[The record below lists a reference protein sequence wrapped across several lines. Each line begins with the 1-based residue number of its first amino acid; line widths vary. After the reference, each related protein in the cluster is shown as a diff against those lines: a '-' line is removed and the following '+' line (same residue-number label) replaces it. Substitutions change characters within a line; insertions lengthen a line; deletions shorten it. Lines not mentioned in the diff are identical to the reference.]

1 MRCSV
6 YARFSSDLQ
15 RETSIDDQVMVA
27 RRFAEGQGWTILDEH
42 VYSDAAISGA
52 SVERR
57 AGLRAL
63 LAAAERQPRPFDVV
77 LVDDSS
83 RVSRDIADAIR
94 IMQRLKFWGTRVIY
108 LSQGIDS
115 DSEQAESLVTVH
127 GLVDSLYLKELAK
140 KIKRGLE
147 GQQDRG
153 FATGGRT
160 FGYRTVPVLDPSGK
174 KDPNGGPVLLGKRTE
189 VDPAA
194 AASICQIFEW
204 AADGLGP
211 LAIAQRLNAGD
222 WAKPAGGRWRKGAI
236 QRVLQ
241 NERYRGL
248 HIWGQRYWERQPG
261 TGRKHERRRPRNQ
274 WRVAERPALR
284 IVSEELWARVQTARA
299 AIREA
304 LAPKRNLARG
314 KDARFHSPHL
324 FSGFAHCGCCGGRIG
339 SVSGGKGSPRFG
351 CARAWRDGPT
361 GCTNRLTIRIKVA
374 EPQLVAR
381 LRLQLL
387 EPETVTYIA
396 SQLRDA
402 LSQEVR
408 PTPDLRKQLA
418 EEQRKRTNLIAAI
431 ERGANVLSVLATL
444 KEREATI
451 ARLEREIEAVSA
463 AVKKPLDD
471 TELRVWVEHQLSDL
485 YGLLKDNPQRAKAEF
500 RRLNL
505 SLVFD
510 PIAQESDNPYFRVN
524 GQCDLSALAFS
535 FSARAERRT
544 GADVDRS
551 LVSPALARSW
561 SRARFMT

>member
-1 MRCSV
+1 MRCIA

-15 RETSIDDQVMVA
+15 RATSIDDQVAVA
-27 RRFAEGQGWTILDEH
+27 RRFATERSWTVGH
-42 VYSDAAISGA
+42 VYSDAGISGA
-52 SVERR
+52 SLEGR
-57 AGLRAL
+57 AGLQAL
-63 LAAAERQPRPFDVV
+63 LAAAAQKPRRFDVV
-77 LVDDSS
+77 LVDDTS
-83 RVSRDIADAIR
+83 RISRDIADAIR
-94 IMQRLKFWGTRVIY
+94 VMQQLTFWGIRVIY
-108 LSQGIDS
+108 ISQGIDS
-115 DSEQAESLVTVH
+115 DSEQAEPLVAVH
-127 GLVDSLYLKELAK
+127 GLIDSLYLKELAK

-174 KDPNGGPVLLGKRTE
+174 RDPNGGPVLLGKRIE
-189 VDPAA
+189 VDPSA

-211 LAIAQRLNAGD
+211 LAIAQRLNADD
-222 WAKPAGGRWRKGAI
+222 WAKPPGGCWRKGAI

-248 HIWGQRYWERQPG
+248 HIWGQRYWEREPG
-261 TGRKHERRRPRNQ
+261 TGRKTERRRPRSE
-274 WRVAERPALR
+274 WRVVERPDLR
-284 IVSEELWARVQTARA
+284 IVSEDLWARVQTTRA

-304 LAPKRNLARG
+304 LGPKRNLARG

-324 FSGFAHCGCCGGRIG
+324 FSGFARCATCGGRIG

-351 CARAWRDGPT
+351 CSGAWRDGP
-361 GCTNRLTIRIKVA
+361 CTNRLTIRIKVA
-374 EPQLVAR
+374 EPQLLDK
-381 LRLQLL
+381 LRSRLL
-387 EPETVTYIA
+387 EPDTVTHIA
-396 SQLRDA
+396 AGLRHG

-408 PTPDLRKQLA
+408 PTRDLRRQL
-418 EEQRKRTNLIAAI
+418 EGERQKRTNLIAAI
-431 ERGANVLSVLATL
+431 ESGADVPSVLAAL

-451 ARLEREIEAVSA
+451 ARLEREIQAVSTA
-463 AVKKPLDD
+463 TVQKRLDD
-471 TELRVWVEHQLSDL
+471 SELRAWVEHQLSDL
-485 YGLLKDNPQRAKAEF
+485 YGLLKDNPERAKAEF

-510 PIAQESDNPYFRVN
+510 PIAQESDNPYFRVT
-524 GQCDLSALAFS
+524 GQCDLSALAVS

-551 LVSPALARSW
+551 LEDSAP
-561 SRARFMT
+561 